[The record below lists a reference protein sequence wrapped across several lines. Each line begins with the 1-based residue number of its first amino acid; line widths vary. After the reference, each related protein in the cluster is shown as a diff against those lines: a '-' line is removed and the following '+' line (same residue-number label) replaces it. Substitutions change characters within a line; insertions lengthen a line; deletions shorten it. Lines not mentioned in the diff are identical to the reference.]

1 MLMAKLSILAFE
13 RIAKKAGVKR
23 ISRSAVEE
31 MRDMMEDR
39 ASELSQKAVKLADH
53 AERNTVLEKDI
64 EFVSKY

>member
-1 MLMAKLSILAFE
+1 MAKLSILAFE